1 MATVESTLTVP
12 LTVTEFGTIRVGG
25 SRVSLDSVVH
35 HFNLGATP
43 EQIVQSFPS
52 LGLAEVYAAIAYYLT
67 RREEVED
74 YLQRQEAE
82 ADDLRRRTESDPG
95 HQAATAELRRRLAAR
110 GGPRRG
116 EGPPA
121 GE

>member
-12 LTVTEFGTIRVGG
+12 LTVTEFGTIRVGD

-74 YLQRQEAE
+74 YLRRQEAE

-95 HQAATAELRRRLAAR
+95 QEAATAELRRRLAAR
-110 GGPRRG
+110 R
-116 EGPPA
+116 GPPA